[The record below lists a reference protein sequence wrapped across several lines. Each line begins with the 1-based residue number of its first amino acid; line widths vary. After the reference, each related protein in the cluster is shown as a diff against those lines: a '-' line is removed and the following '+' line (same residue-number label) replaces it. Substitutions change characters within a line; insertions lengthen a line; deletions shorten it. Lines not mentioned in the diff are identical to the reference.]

1 MTSNYSIIWAKHQL
15 KVLVITTLILSVH
28 SFGQA
33 YPWTLPATVT
43 ATLEVNTLKKEIA
56 NDKLL
61 GANIGGFTSD
71 NERYLFKKFDPVT
84 VRFPSGVFINWYDWT
99 VDGNRIYDDYV
110 PKTYQGVADYT
121 YINMINSSLSVKT
134 GFPGLTTLNNEKK
147 VTNGKGYSMLFG
159 YNLNYDNNKK
169 SALRLRDSEAKGFS
183 VDYIE
188 MGNEQF
194 YGNQRSN
201 ATSTP
206 QKYVVIAKSLSDTL
220 HKIKPGIQM
229 SVPLS
234 WRTTSGDYNAILTA
248 DQSYFD
254 AVSIHK
260 YVGSDPDVPAT
271 FTYAD
276 VLGGRILLESDVN
289 YARKLANTKPVWLTE
304 WGVSAGSD
312 FQAAAGLGMA
322 DCYLFLYENQKIYG
336 RADWY
341 CINGLLNSFVTFV
354 GTSRTIKFP
363 LEKTGYG
370 SIHQILRSV
379 FEGSTLLDGTMT
391 TTKVSTSKGST
402 NAVSARVVEKDGK
415 KIAVAINLTNK
426 PVVFT
431 LKLDGIEFN
440 KPFRHE
446 ALAFNTLDQ
455 NHEIGIDVNPLSLV
469 KEGNG
474 TITLP
479 PLSVN
484 RIALDV
490 EIIAVENSIKFTAPA
505 SGAILQQGTDLI
517 VNAQAGSSV
526 TKVDLY
532 LNDILVRTITG
543 GPYQWGVDK
552 IADVALTNC
561 LPGYYALKLVATNNT
576 AQTTQAEMI
585 IECIDKF
592 AQTPFNGIAIAIPG
606 VIEAED
612 YDKGGEGIS
621 LKDNTTAPNG
631 TLYRPDNVDIGT
643 TPDGGFC
650 IANVY
655 TGEWREYTVDVLED
669 GLYDFDFVYSSKI
682 TTGTIG
688 AEFFDENKTLFTN
701 YSLPQTSTANWTTY
715 DTKSKT
721 GVALSVGQH
730 ILRINMVARGYN
742 LDRIIV
748 KKNTLST
755 TQFQNPASTDLK
767 VYPNPSEI
775 GKFQLSKS
783 GDWKVFNFLGE
794 KILEGHEN
802 QVDLSRF
809 SKGIYILKLDSEVK
823 KLIYK

>member
-1 MTSNYSIIWAKHQL
+1 MKKINLWIKSHLSAI
-15 KVLVITTLILSVH
+15 VVITIFAFSSH
-28 SFGQA
+28 SFGQT
-33 YPWTLPATVT
+33 YPFTLPATVT

-71 NERYLFKKFDPVT
+71 NEKYLLKKFDPVT
-84 VRFPSGVFINWYDWT
+84 IRFPSGVFINWYDWK
-99 VDGNRIYDDYV
+99 VDGNRIYDDYIA
-110 PKTYQGVADYT
+110 KTYKGVPDST
-121 YINMINSSLSVKT
+121 YYKMINSNLNAKT
-134 GFPGLTTLNNEKK
+134 GFPGLTALNNEKK
-147 VTNGKGYSMLFG
+147 VSNGKGYSMLFG
-159 YNLNYDNNKK
+159 YNLNYDSNKK
-169 SALRLRDSEAKGFS
+169 SAERLRDSEAKGFS

-201 ATSTP
+201 ATSSP
-206 QKYVVIAKSLSDTL
+206 QKYVAIAKSLSDTL

-260 YVGSDPDVPAT
+260 YVGSDPDVPAS

-276 VLGGRILLESDVN
+276 VLGGRILLERDVN

-391 TTKVSTSKGST
+391 TIKVSTSLGST

-415 KIAVAINLTNK
+415 RTAIVVNLTNK

-431 LKLDGIEFN
+431 LKLDGVEFN

-446 ALAFNTLDQ
+446 ALAFNALDQ
-455 NHEIGIDVNPLSLV
+455 NHEIGIDVNPLSLI
-469 KEGNG
+469 KEGTG

-490 EIIAVENSIKFTAPA
+490 QIVAVENRIKFITPDQ
-505 SGAILQQGTDLI
+505 GTVVQQGTDL
-517 VNAQAGSSV
+517 VVSAEAGSAV
-526 TKVDLY
+526 TKVELY

-543 GPYQWGVDK
+543 GPYQWGLDK
-552 IADVALTNC
+552 IADVALTNFNS
-561 LPGYYALKLVATNNT
+561 GFYTLKLVATNNSPET
-576 AQTTQAEMI
+576 VQVEMI
-585 IECIDKF
+585 IECKDKY

-606 VIEAED
+606 TIEAED

-621 LKDNTTAPNG
+621 LKDNTTTPNG
-631 TLYRPDNVDIGT
+631 TSYRPDNVDVGT

-650 IANVY
+650 VANVY
-655 TGEWREYTVDVLED
+655 SGEWREYTIAVSED

-682 TTGTIG
+682 TTGVIG
-688 AEFFDENKTLFTN
+688 AELFDENKMLFN
-701 YSLPQTSTANWTTY
+701 DLALPQTSTANWTTY
-715 DTKSKT
+715 QTKTKT
-721 GVALSVGQH
+721 GIQLSKGQH

-742 LDRIIV
+742 LDKIVVNKNNLAIAQFSDEANNELII
-748 KKNTLST
+748 
-755 TQFQNPASTDLK
+755 
-767 VYPNPSEI
+767 YPNPSEVGI
-775 GKFQLSKS
+775 FKLSKS
-783 GDWKVFNFLGE
+783 GNWKVYNFLGE
-794 KILEGHEN
+794 MILEGNEN
-802 QVDLSRF
+802 QVDLTRL
-809 SKGIYILKLDSEVK
+809 SKGMYLLKLGSEVK